1 TALWPAFSRSG
12 PVWSCLIRFQLVCAG
27 RVWFDPVK
35 TALSR
40 SKPV

>member
-1 TALWPAFSRSG
+1 M
-12 PVWSCLIRFQLVCAG
+12 IRFQLVCAG